1 MGNIKDLH
9 IDKLNYI
16 KQNFSN
22 LINNLAY
29 NSAKDE
35 AFTNELVTD
44 EEDLFNDDGIWD
56 NETNKDKKVLDLP
69 YTEEFQPIYDRWK
82 EYYESMFYEFIEPN
96 KLIIYNSGIDPYVPN
111 NEYVLVCWPESQIFM
126 EEEWFQEEAILEAE
140 GKFGSSAYL
149 IPKNRLK

>member
-1 MGNIKDLH
+1 MKNLN
-9 IDKLNYI
+9 IDKKNYI
-16 KQNFSN
+16 QQNFGN
-22 LINNLAY
+22 LITAFTY

-35 AFTNELVTD
+35 YFNSGLANTEEELYHPM
-44 EEDLFNDDGIWD
+44 DLTI
-56 NETNKDKKVLDLP
+56 
-69 YTEEFQPIYDRWK
+69 YTEDFQFCYDRWK